1 MRHRVA
7 MAMAV
12 LAAGL
17 VWAPAPPAA
26 ACSIVAPGPTEEELL
41 TQADLVFEGTAVS
54 SRDPNAG
61 SATIVTGDPIFWT
74 FATERT
80 IKGAPTTPQE
90 VGTSRSGA
98 SCGFTFQAGSRYRV
112 FARSVGGV
120 YMTSLGSGTVE
131 IVRQTEPTV
140 TTTTT
145 RPPAAAPTSV
155 PPTRTGRIALT
166 G

>member
-7 MAMAV
+7 MAVAMLV
-12 LAAGL
+12 TGL
-17 VWAPAPPAA
+17 VSVQAPPAA

-41 TQADLVFEGTAVS
+41 ARADLVLEGTAVS
-54 SRDPNAG
+54 SRDPNPGA
-61 SATIVTGDPIFWT
+61 ATIASGDPIFWT
-74 FATERT
+74 FATERA
-80 IKGAPTTPQE
+80 IKGAPAAPQE

-98 SCGFTFQAGSRYRV
+98 SCGVTFKAGHRYRV
-112 FARSVGGV
+112 FANLVNGV

-131 IVRQTEPTV
+131 IARQAEPTV
-140 TTTTT
+140 TTTT